1 MPPPAGRKFVT
12 LSLLDLPMNPKHW
25 RLLVCF
31 AVLSAPSGY
40 LAGSLLRPTPP
51 DTSTTEQRPVA

>member
-1 MPPPAGRKFVT
+1 MT

-40 LAGSLLRPTPP
+40 LAGSLLRPAPP
-51 DTSTTEQRPVA
+51 DTSSTEQRPTA

>member
-1 MPPPAGRKFVT
+1 MPPAAGKKLVT

-31 AVLSAPSGY
+31 AVLSGF
-40 LAGSLLRPTPP
+40 LAGSLLRQLRPTPP
-51 DTSTTEQRPVA
+51 NTSSTEQRPAA